1 MTFRAILNE
10 LFGLFVDDG
19 SLAVNL
25 LAWTALA
32 GGALA
37 LFGGGGAWPAPA
49 MAAGYLAILV
59 ENVLRAGRGG
69 RPA

>member
-1 MTFRAILNE
+1 MTVGAILRE

-25 LAWTALA
+25 LAWTLLA

-37 LFGGGGAWPAPA
+37 LFTDGGAWPAPA
-49 MAAGYLAILV
+49 MAAGYLAILA
-59 ENVLRAGRGG
+59 ENVIRTARNGRQ
-69 RPA
+69 P

>member
-1 MTFRAILNE
+1 MTLRAILGE

-25 LAWTALA
+25 LVWTALA

-37 LFGGGGAWPAPA
+37 LLSDGGLWRAPA
-49 MAAGYLAILV
+49 LAAGYLAILV
-59 ENVLRAGRGG
+59 ENVLRAARDS
-69 RPA
+69 RPS

>member
-1 MTFRAILNE
+1 MTFKAILNE

-25 LAWTALA
+25 LAWTVLA

-37 LFGGGGAWPAPA
+37 LLSDGGSWQAPV
-49 MAAGYLAILV
+49 MLAGYLAILI
-59 ENVLRAGRGG
+59 ENVLRSARESRGS
-69 RPA
+69 

>member
-1 MTFRAILNE
+1 MTLGAILRE

-19 SLAVNL
+19 SLATNL
-25 LAWTALA
+25 LLWTGLA

-37 LFGGGGAWPAPA
+37 LFTGGGRWQAPA

-59 ENVLRAGRGG
+59 ENVIRAGRES
-69 RPA
+69 RPS

>member
-1 MTFRAILNE
+1 MTFGAILNE

-25 LAWTALA
+25 LLWTLLA

-37 LFGGGGAWPAPA
+37 LLSDGGAWQAPA
-49 MAAGYLAILV
+49 MAVGYLAILV
-59 ENVLRAGRGG
+59 ENVIRAARDSW
-69 RPA
+69 PS

>member
-1 MTFRAILNE
+1 MSFKEILSE

-25 LAWTALA
+25 LLWTVLA

-37 LFGGGGAWPAPA
+37 LFTGGGWWPAPA

-59 ENVLRAGRGG
+59 ENVIRAGRES
-69 RPA
+69 RPS